1 MQLVDTEKMFYDLDT
16 KLFNMLQNVTVLIG
30 ELKTG
35 MDKNNISVALPIS
48 DKRVLG
54 EPLIEMM
61 EKLSVFIDEYKD
73 LKDTW
78 GVTTPSSTLNDEK

>member
-1 MQLVDTEKMFYDLDT
+1 MQINTEKMFYDLDV

-35 MDKNNISVALPIS
+35 MDKNNISVALPIG

-78 GVTTPSSTLNDEK
+78 GVTTPSPGLDDEK